1 MQKRKAPKRKKAEI
15 LHLHERKKA
24 IEAKLAKNNSA
35 KLLAKNFDFDLQEYL
50 DKSLLFDLK
59 ETSEEQIFEAILEK
73 IPDDDKYYIQHRDRT
88 NSFWIWRNEKQDE
101 KDDIIKAIEDI
112 DNKMKKLQLNLD
124 FHNLKG

>member
-73 IPDDDKYYIQHRDRT
+73 IPDDDKYYIQLET
-88 NSFWIWRNEKQDE
+88 EQIPSEYGV
-101 KDDIIKAIEDI
+101 
-112 DNKMKKLQLNLD
+112 MKNRVK
-124 FHNLKG
+124 KTTS